1 MPLFSNAV
9 GTCGK
14 VILANYTGKPV
25 NTGFLHAW
33 RAQVYAY
40 TGSALQSA
48 LLRLFCRCECVL
60 PNLFVGVLTR
70 DSVTAALACG
80 LTAEHI
86 VGYLRE
92 HAHPHVVARS
102 PIVPEVGFL
111 SAGAAAAVDRCIQ

>member
-1 MPLFSNAV
+1 MP
-9 GTCGK
+9 G
-14 VILANYTGKPV
+14 
-25 NTGFLHAW
+25 
-33 RAQVYAY
+33 AQVYAY

-80 LTAEHI
+80 LTADHI

-92 HAHPHVVARS
+92 HAHPHVSARS

-111 SAGAAAAVDRCIQ
+111 SAGATPVADQCTQ